1 MSFVDEMTKTERVM
15 AAVNGDEVDR
25 VPVCFWHHFRP
36 EGSGRRLAE
45 ATFNFFEA
53 TFDLDILKIMP
64 DIPYPFPR
72 RSVTK
77 PDDWLLIEP
86 IDQERSRYFTQRAM
100 AIRAL
105 RDMVGFDVPIIMT
118 VFSPLAEAM
127 YAAESRELFLRHLH
141 EHPTFVHQARGDLR
155 PRTSRAHH
163 STDCIDAGRRR
174 RLLRAAGLHQR
185 HHEPR
190 ALP

>member
-86 IDQERSRYFTQRAM
+86 TRSARA
-100 AIRAL
+100 
-105 RDMVGFDVPIIMT
+105 T
-118 VFSPLAEAM
+118 SPSAPWP
-127 YAAESRELFLRHLH
+127 S
-141 EHPTFVHQARGDLR
+141 ARSATWSASMCR
-155 PRTSRAHH
+155 S
-163 STDCIDAGRRR
+163 S
-174 RLLRAAGLHQR
+174 
-185 HHEPR
+185 
-190 ALP
+190 